1 MNGKWLIL
9 HKHSSSSTK
18 HFKNQNRLQG
28 CKIRDRT
35 YHIDDEDILID
46 GKVWD
51 GIYLPIMRTK
61 REIGC
66 MLLNKKKSSSR
77 KILKNMGTGGFT

>member
-1 MNGKWLIL
+1 MNRGLADRYE
-9 HKHSSSSTK
+9 HSSSSTK
-18 HFKNQNRLQG
+18 HFKNRYQLKG
-28 CKIRDRT
+28 CKIRDRA

-46 GKVWD
+46 CKVLE
-51 GIYLPIMRTK
+51 GYLPIMLTT

-66 MLLNKKKSSSR
+66 MLLNKQKSSSR